1 MKLTAE
7 DLLSFGIIDAIVP
20 EVKTGF
26 QDDVPF
32 TLAQLKIL
40 LQKSF
45 KQLMKLSTVNL
56 LKKREQKFRNFGVF
70 EEKKDVKKD
79 GK

>member
-1 MKLTAE
+1 
-7 DLLSFGIIDAIVP
+7 
-20 EVKTGF
+20 
-26 QDDVPF
+26 
-32 TLAQLKIL
+32 
-40 LQKSF
+40 
-45 KQLMKLSTVNL
+45 MKLSTVNL

>member
-26 QDDVPF
+26 QDDIPF
-32 TLAQLKIL
+32 TLAQLKTL
-40 LQKSF
+40 LQKSL
-45 KQLMKLSTVNL
+45 KQLLKLSTTNL
-56 LKKREQKFRNFGVF
+56 LKKREEKFRNFGVF
-70 EEKKDVKKD
+70 EEKKDSPNH